1 MNLLA
6 VQGHSEPSERPFD
19 LTHKG
24 IPTADKIF
32 LYFIIFLQLAAFGMQ
47 AIFMNVISKYY
58 GVSHRDE
65 HGPTSLGLED
75 IRLHWKKK
83 WE

>member
-1 MNLLA
+1 
-6 VQGHSEPSERPFD
+6 
-19 LTHKG
+19 
-24 IPTADKIF
+24 
-32 LYFIIFLQLAAFGMQ
+32 MQ
-47 AIFMNVISKYY
+47 AIFMNIISKYY

-83 WE
+83 KWE